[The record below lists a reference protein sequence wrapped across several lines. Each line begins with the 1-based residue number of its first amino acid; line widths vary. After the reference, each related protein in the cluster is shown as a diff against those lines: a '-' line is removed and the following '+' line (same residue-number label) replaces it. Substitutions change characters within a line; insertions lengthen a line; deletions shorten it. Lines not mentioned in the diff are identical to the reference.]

1 MKLLV
6 SACLLG
12 VPCRFDGAARP
23 NAAVMALAK
32 EHELI
37 PICPECYGGLPIPR
51 VPSERRGE
59 GVIAQSGA
67 DVTAQYRRGAAAA
80 LRLATLL
87 GAEAAILKERSP
99 SCGHGLIYDGS
110 FTHTLVPGDGVT
122 AELLL
127 AHGIP
132 VLGESQLDQLP
143 SLSSRAVQPTT
154 RSSQVD

>member
-12 VPCRFDGAARP
+12 VACRFDGAARP
-23 NAAVMALAK
+23 NAAVMALAQ

-51 VPSERRGE
+51 LPSERRE
-59 GVIAQSGA
+59 GGVWAEDGR
-67 DVTAQYRRGAAAA
+67 DVTAQYRRGAEAA
-80 LRLATLL
+80 LRLARLL

-99 SCGHGLIYDGS
+99 SCGHGMIYDGS
-110 FTHTLVPGDGVT
+110 FTRRLVPGNGVT
-122 AELLL
+122 AELLQ

-143 SLSSRAVQPTT
+143 SLSSSAVQPSS

>member
-59 GVIAQSGA
+59 GVMAQSGA

-87 GAEAAILKERSP
+87 GPRPPFSRSAAP
-99 SCGHGLIYDGS
+99 PAAMD
-110 FTHTLVPGDGVT
+110 
-122 AELLL
+122 
-127 AHGIP
+127 
-132 VLGESQLDQLP
+132 
-143 SLSSRAVQPTT
+143 
-154 RSSQVD
+154 

>member
-59 GVIAQSGA
+59 GVMAQSGA

-87 GAEAAILKERSP
+87 GAEAAILKAM
-99 SCGHGLIYDGS
+99 G
-110 FTHTLVPGDGVT
+110 
-122 AELLL
+122 
-127 AHGIP
+127 
-132 VLGESQLDQLP
+132 
-143 SLSSRAVQPTT
+143 
-154 RSSQVD
+154 

>member
-12 VPCRFDGAARP
+12 IPCRFDGAARP
-23 NAAVMALAK
+23 NKAVIALAQ

-59 GVIAQSGA
+59 GVVSETGA
-67 DVTAQYRRGAAAA
+67 DVTAQYRRGAQSA
-80 LRLATLL
+80 LRLAQLL
-87 GAEAAILKERSP
+87 GAEAAVLKERSP
-99 SCGHGLIYDGS
+99 SCGRGKIYDGT
-110 FTHTLVPGDGVT
+110 FTHTLIDGDGVT

-132 VLGESQLDQLP
+132 VYGESQLDQL
-143 SLSSRAVQPTT
+143 SLSSKA
-154 RSSQVD
+154 